1 MSDILSLIKKA
12 AVEAVR
18 QTKPME
24 LVFATVTQEE
34 DLENDI
40 PLIIQAEQKKP
51 LTRGFFVK
59 NRLLDGLELGDK
71 LVLLQ
76 VQGGQKFYILEVL
89 DNDTD

>member
-24 LVFATVTQEE
+24 LVFAKVTQEE

-51 LTRGFFVK
+51 LTRGFFVE

-76 VQGGQKFYILEVL
+76 VQGGQKYYILEVL
-89 DNDTD
+89 DNDAD

>member
-1 MSDILSLIKKA
+1 
-12 AVEAVR
+12 
-18 QTKPME
+18 ME
-24 LVFATVTQEE
+24 LVFAKVTQEE

-51 LTRGFFVK
+51 LTRGFFVE

-76 VQGGQKFYILEVL
+76 VQGGQKYYILEVL

>member
-24 LVFATVTQEE
+24 LVFGSVTQEE
-34 DLENDI
+34 DIENDI
-40 PLIIQAEQKKP
+40 PLIIQVEQKKP
-51 LTRGFFVK
+51 LTRAFFVE

>member
-24 LVFATVTQEE
+24 LVFGSVAQEE
-34 DLENDI
+34 DIENDI
-40 PLIIQAEQKKP
+40 PLIIQVEQKKP
-51 LTRGFFVK
+51 LTRAFFVE

-76 VQGGQKFYILEVL
+76 VQGGQKYYILEVL